1 VYCRFYKQHKKHKGR
16 VNRMLSQQTVNI
28 IKSTVPV
35 LEVHGVAITTTF
47 YKNLFEAHPELLNIF
62 NHANQ
67 AKGRQQT
74 ALANTVYAAAVHIDN
89 LAAIIPVVKQIGQKH
104 VSLGIKPEHYPI
116 VGEHLLGAIKEVLGD
131 AATDEIIN
139 AWAEAYGV
147 IADAFISV
155 EEEMYVATES
165 KKGGWRF
172 FKDFVITNKVEESE
186 NITSFYMKPADG
198 AVIPTYEPG
207 QFITIR
213 VSVPGEEYLMNRQYS
228 LSKAADSESF
238 RISVK
243 KEDENN
249 PEGKVSVHLHN
260 NVNVGDTV
268 ELTAP
273 AGDFVLDLEKTT
285 PVTFISGGVGIT
297 PMMSM
302 FESVAKNQSNRS
314 VSFIYSAR
322 NENLHPFDKDIRAL
336 IETMED
342 AKYLALYSET
352 GDGFITKDVL
362 ATSAIQNGDVYVCGP
377 AGFMEAMINHLLE
390 LGYSQEQIHYEFFGP
405 ALQLELVNA

>member
-1 VYCRFYKQHKKHKGR
+1 
-16 VNRMLSQQTVNI
+16 MLSQQTIDIV
-28 IKSTVPV
+28 KSTAPI
-35 LEVHGVAITTTF
+35 LADRGTDITTVF

-89 LAAIIPVVKQIGQKH
+89 LAAIIPVVKQIGHKH

-131 AATDEIIN
+131 AATEDIIG

-147 IADAFISV
+147 IADAFIGI
-155 EEEMYVATES
+155 EEEMYVASET
-165 KKGGWRF
+165 KQGGWRF
-172 FKDFVITNKVEESE
+172 FKDFVVANKVEESD
-186 NITSFYMKPADG
+186 NITSFYLKPVDG
-198 AVIPTYEPG
+198 NVLPSYEPG
-207 QFITIR
+207 QFISIR
-213 VSVPGEEYLMNRQYS
+213 VSIPGEKYLLNRQYS
-228 LSKAADSESF
+228 LSKTPDSEMY

-249 PEGKVSVHLHN
+249 PEGKVSVYLHN

-268 ELTAP
+268 ELSAP
-273 AGDFVLDLEKTT
+273 AGDFILDSEKTT

-302 FESVAKNQSNRS
+302 FETIAKNQANRS

-322 NENLHPFDKDIRAL
+322 NENLHPFDKDIRSYM
-336 IETMED
+336 ETMED
-342 AKYLALYSET
+342 ASYVTLYSDG
-352 GDGFITKDVL
+352 GDGLITKDVL
-362 ATSAIQNGDVYVCGP
+362 VTHALPSGDVYVCGP
-377 AGFMEAMINHLLE
+377 APFMEAMINHLLE
-390 LGYSQEQIHYEFFGP
+390 LGYANEKIHYEFFGP
-405 ALQLELVNA
+405 AMQLELVQA